1 MRRIIFILLLGIG
14 QTRAQV
20 VESLDSQVLNCMDT
34 AIGKGWAT
42 STYLNAGYDKEGLDY
57 IPPIQ
62 VKKLSRLGDYYIRCM
77 LDDYYYFEI
86 ILINFKLEYIFTN
99 DKDE

>member
-1 MRRIIFILLLGIG
+1 MLGIG

-20 VESLDSQVLNCMDT
+20 VESLDSQLLTSLDT
-34 AIGKGWAT
+34 AIGKGWTT
-42 STYLNAGYDKEGLDY
+42 SVYLNSGYDKEGLDY

-62 VKKLSRLGDYYIRCM
+62 LKKLLSFGDYYIRFM

-86 ILINFKLEYIFTN
+86 IIINFKLEYIYTN

>member
-1 MRRIIFILLLGIG
+1 MRRIIFILLLYVG

-20 VESLDSQVLNCMDT
+20 VESLDSQRLTCLDT

-42 STYLNAGYDKEGLDY
+42 SVYLNTGYDKEGLDY

-62 VKKLSRLGDYYIRCM
+62 LKKLSRFGDYYIRCM
-77 LDDYYYFEI
+77 LDDYYYFEVI
-86 ILINFKLEYIFTN
+86 IINFKKEYIFTN